1 MKNNPLFLIFLLV
14 FFSASS
20 IKTQAQELLTVK
32 DAVSIALQNN
42 FEIRLATNQV
52 KIGEA
57 SVSPGFAGMLPTV
70 GATVQDNNSIQN
82 LSQTRSDGTKA
93 ALNNAK
99 NNSLS
104 YGVALNWTVFD
115 GFGMFAKYNEL
126 KELKNLD
133 NAQLQQEILAKISD
147 VMITYFTI
155 VQQKQQLDVLDSTL
169 VISKQRVELASN
181 RLEIGKSSKLEVLNA
196 QVDFNTDMSAYLR
209 QQEELANTKKQL
221 NQILARE
228 INTDFSV
235 IEDFR
240 VDENLMLPKLKK
252 LAQQQNPELKAQLL
266 SKRISELQLK
276 EVKANRFP
284 TIVASTGY
292 NLGQSQSSLGFTT
305 SSHARGFNYGFS
317 ATLNLFDGFNQN
329 RNEKIAKIRIENA
342 DLLISQ
348 QNETLVFQLET
359 AYQTYLTNLKLI
371 ELEKSNE
378 IIARENLDITLE
390 KYKIG
395 TIPTIEFR
403 TAQLNYTNA
412 KVRYSN
418 ALFEAKQ
425 SEITLKELSGK
436 LEL

>member
-1 MKNNPLFLIFLLV
+1 QSTYLRQK
-14 FFSASS
+14 
-20 IKTQAQELLTVK
+20 ELLT
-32 DAVSIALQNN
+32 
-42 FEIRLATNQV
+42 
-52 KIGEA
+52 
-57 SVSPGFAGMLPTV
+57 
-70 GATVQDNNSIQN
+70 
-82 LSQTRSDGTKA
+82 
-93 ALNNAK
+93 
-99 NNSLS
+99 
-104 YGVALNWTVFD
+104 
-115 GFGMFAKYNEL
+115 
-126 KELKNLD
+126 
-133 NAQLQQEILAKISD
+133 
-147 VMITYFTI
+147 
-155 VQQKQQLDVLDSTL
+155 
-169 VISKQRVELASN
+169 
-181 RLEIGKSSKLEVLNA
+181 
-196 QVDFNTDMSAYLR
+196 
-209 QQEELANTKKQL
+209 NTKKQL
-221 NQILARE
+221 NEILARE
-228 INTDFSV
+228 IDTDFKV
-235 IEDFR
+235 
-240 VDENLMLPKLKK
+240 VDEIQVDKK
-252 LAQQQNPELKAQLL
+252 LILPELQSLAAQQNPDLQA
-266 SKRISELQLK
+266 RILNKKINELQLK

-284 TIVASTGY
+284 TIVANTGY
-292 NLGQSQSSLGFTT
+292 NFGQSQSSLGFTT
-305 SSHARGFNYGFS
+305 NSSSHGFNYGFS